1 MPKYVTING
10 NLVTQTEK
18 AWLVEVDGDEDKKHW
33 IAKSQI
39 HEMSEENPKPGDED
53 VDIVVNDWYYSQKL
67 EGKL

>member
-1 MPKYVTING
+1 MAKYVTING

-18 AWLVEVDGDEDKKHW
+18 AWLVEVNGDEENKHW

-39 HEMSEENPKPGDED
+39 HEIDEDAEPGDED
-53 VDIVVNDWYYSQKL
+53 VDIVVNEWYYTQKL

>member
-1 MPKYVTING
+1 MAQYVTING

-18 AWLVEVDGDEDKKHW
+18 AWLVDVNGDETNRHW

-39 HEMSEENPKPGDED
+39 HEIDPDTEPGDED
-53 VDIVVNDWYYSQKL
+53 VDIVVNEWYYQNKL